1 MNPIFTGPV
10 EYMLIAFPGNR
21 FSGEIA
27 PALHELVDS
36 NTVHII
42 DLLFIKKDAEGNV
55 LVVELDT
62 LDDEEGA
69 MFDEFDGDLE
79 DLLIMDD
86 IELMAAELPN
96 NSAAGLLVW
105 ENLWAARFAQA
116 IRNAHGEVIANERI
130 PHELIQAAHA
140 AIMAE

>member
-79 DLLIMDD
+79 DLLSMDD

>member
-69 MFDEFDGDLE
+69 MFDELDGDLE
-79 DLLIMDD
+79 DLLSMDD

-96 NSAAGLLVW
+96 NSAADLLVW

>member
-79 DLLIMDD
+79 DLLSMDD

-96 NSAAGLLVW
+96 NSAADLLVW

>member
-42 DLLFIKKDAEGNV
+42 DLLFIQKGRR
-55 LVVELDT
+55 
-62 LDDEEGA
+62 GQC
-69 MFDEFDGDLE
+69 
-79 DLLIMDD
+79 
-86 IELMAAELPN
+86 
-96 NSAAGLLVW
+96 AG
-105 ENLWAARFAQA
+105 R
-116 IRNAHGEVIANERI
+116 
-130 PHELIQAAHA
+130 
-140 AIMAE
+140 